1 MNKKPKKLTN
11 NIWLMEEENH
21 YKNNGE
27 QCCQICHAYMTEEEY
42 HCEWCNKQMT
52 EEDHHFCDI
61 CDDCRDEGENELAQ
75 V

>member
-1 MNKKPKKLTN
+1 MNERLKKLLKQ
-11 NIWLMEEENH
+11 NIFFIEEENH

-42 HCEWCNKQMT
+42 DWGGGECA
-52 EEDHHFCDI
+52 
-61 CDDCRDEGENELAQ
+61 DCRDEQDDLAQ

>member
-11 NIWLMEEENH
+11 NIYFIEEENH

-27 QCCQICHAYMTEEEY
+27 LYCQ
-42 HCEWCNKQMT
+42 WCYKEMT
-52 EEDHHFCDI
+52 EEDHPLI
-61 CDDCRDEGENELAQ
+61 LTCDDCRDEVENELAQ

>member
-1 MNKKPKKLTN
+1 MNENPIKVTN
-11 NIWLMEEENH
+11 NVWLIEEENH

-42 HCEWCNKQMT
+42 DCGGGECA
-52 EEDHHFCDI
+52 
-61 CDDCRDEGENELAQ
+61 DCRDEVENEFAQ